1 MRTIYTFEI
10 TNPKKRYYTLLANIF
25 LLFAA
30 GIYAF
35 YRYMQQEG
43 DPVYSLPGVYIIP
56 IGLLLVIL
64 LRFIFILRRKDIA
77 FTQLHFAII
86 LTVCW
91 AIQQQYFFAGVIL
104 FFGLFEYV
112 VNRDTAC
119 IINEEG
125 VRIKAIPL
133 RRYKWAQL
141 ENVMIRDGIFTVD
154 RKDNHIFQVD
164 VSNEQLSFSEEEFNS
179 YCREQLSK

>member
-1 MRTIYTFEI
+1 MRTIFTFEI
-10 TNPKKRYYTLLANIF
+10 TNPKKRYYTLLSNIF
-25 LLFAA
+25 LLFAS

-35 YRYMQQEG
+35 YRYMQQDG
-43 DPVYSLPGVYIIP
+43 SPVYAVLGVFIIP
-56 IGLLLVIL
+56 IALFLVIL
-64 LRFIFILRRKDIA
+64 LRFIFILRRKDIQ

-104 FFGLFEYV
+104 FLGLFEYI
-112 VNRDTAC
+112 VNRDTIC

-125 VRIKAIPL
+125 VQIKAVPI
-133 RRYKWAQL
+133 RNYKWAQL
-141 ENVMIRDGIFTVD
+141 ENVLIKDGIFTVD

-164 VSNEQLSFSEEEFNS
+164 VSQEQLSFSEEQFNEF
-179 YCREQLSK
+179 CLTHLSK